1 MRERP
6 PKPPPARAVT
16 PRDALREAL
25 LTTRDTGATASARE
39 LASAAGLTEKDV
51 IHHLEHLARSLP
63 HEALKLVVE
72 PATCLACEYVFRDRD
87 RLTAPSACP
96 ECRSERVAPPSFKVA
111 DGPRVTKHKHP
122 ARHADDDGG
131 DDEA

>member
-25 LTTRDTGATASARE
+25 LTTRDTCATASARE

-51 IHHLEHLARSLP
+51 IHHLEHLAKSLP
-63 HEALKLVVE
+63 HEAMKLVIE
-72 PATCLACEYVFRDRD
+72 PATCLACEYVFRDRE

-96 ECRSERVAPPSFKVA
+96 ECRSERVAPPSFSLR
-111 DGPRVTKHKHP
+111 DGPPKP
-122 ARHADDDGG
+122 AKPPRRRDRDDD
-131 DDEA
+131 EP